1 MMSDDRSASAEHLDL
16 TRFRTDS
23 DVHLG
28 GLVLGAHAED
38 DPGSSDATNPADAQR
53 SGPRRMVTRL
63 GASWQRFRR
72 DVFGQAM
79 APDRTVPGSLV
90 ARHAEIGGE
99 LRLPRTAI
107 GSADLAFLT
116 ADKLDISGSAF
127 RMPSGSEPDDGVVLR
142 LASSRLDSVELRAPL
157 PHRVDLQ
164 NSAARH
170 WEILAE
176 AHGADDV
183 TAPDAHN
190 RYLELLDRS
199 SPFARDAYAGLE
211 QDFRSVGQHH
221 IADKILTRMGWR
233 SWRLANLRGAWET
246 RPARLLTAVLGV
258 AVLVGLFGLI
268 AGPTAG
274 FWLPGWL
281 RLAALLVVVGIAVAG
296 LFLHA
301 PRRAAQFWFG
311 LVVLG
316 PFQALYGFGV
326 RWWLPLALS
335 ALTLGTITL
344 PMMSDCRNLIVP
356 TMDRT
361 TVAEL
366 SPGRSIGDRLGRAAS
381 IGPVWYDRCTLAYQR
396 DGSGGTVP
404 WSLADAFWL
413 AIRYHLPI
421 VPLDA
426 FFDGERA
433 EEARPSPDRL
443 RLWDRSGNLA
453 ATGADAGEATG
464 VVERLFGSAGTYART
479 IYLLS
484 WLVVPFS
491 LIFAAGRIQR
501 KYRLQ

>member
-1 MMSDDRSASAEHLDL
+1 MTTDDRSTSAQHLNL

-28 GLVLGAHAED
+28 GLVLGAPAGHEQA
-38 DPGSSDATNPADAQR
+38 SNAATGDRR
-53 SGPRRMVTRL
+53 SAPRRIVTRL

-72 DVFGQAM
+72 DVFGQAA
-79 APDRTVPGSLV
+79 APDRAVPGSLV

-127 RMPSGSEPDDGVVLR
+127 RTPSGAEPDDGVALR
-142 LASSRLDSVELRAPL
+142 LANSRLDSVELRAPL

-170 WEILAE
+170 WEILGE
-176 AHGADDV
+176 ARSADDTV
-183 TAPDAHN
+183 APDAYN

-211 QDFRSVGQHH
+211 QDFRTVGQHH

-246 RPARLLTAVLGV
+246 GTARVLTAVLGV
-258 AVLVGLFGLI
+258 GVLVGLFGLI
-268 AGPTAG
+268 AG
-274 FWLPGWL
+274 WL
-281 RLAALLVVVGIAVAG
+281 RLAAVLVVVGVTVAG
-296 LFLHA
+296 FFLHA

-311 LVVLG
+311 LVVLW
-316 PFQALYGFGV
+316 PFQVLYGFGV

-356 TMDRT
+356 GADRT

-366 SPGRSIGDRLGRAAS
+366 ATGRSIGDRLGRAGP
-381 IGPVWYDRCTLAYQR
+381 IGPVWYGRCTLAYQR
-396 DGSGGTVP
+396 DGSRATVP
-404 WSLADAFWL
+404 WTLADAFWL
-413 AIRYHLPI
+413 SLRYHLPI

-433 EEARPSPDRL
+433 EDARPSPDVL
-443 RLWDRSGNLA
+443 IIWDRSGNLA
-453 ATGADAGEATG
+453 PASADGAEASG
-464 VVERLFGSAGTYART
+464 VVERLFGTAGTYART
-479 IYLLS
+479 VYLLS

>member
-1 MMSDDRSASAEHLDL
+1 MTRDDRSVSAEHLNL

-28 GLVLGAHAED
+28 GLTLGPERD
-38 DPGSSDATNPADAQR
+38 NTTDSSGTDAVAARPSLLARIA
-53 SGPRRMVTRL
+53 TRL

-72 DVFGQAM
+72 DVFRPA
-79 APDRTVPGSLV
+79 AASDRVAPGSLV

-99 LRLPRTAI
+99 LRLPREAI

-116 ADKLDISGSAF
+116 ADKLDICGSAF
-127 RMPSGSEPDDGVVLR
+127 PPPSGSDSDDGVALR
-142 LASSRLDSVELRAPL
+142 LSSSRLDSVELRAPL

-176 AHGADDV
+176 VRSGESTIGTDAHG
-183 TAPDAHN
+183 

-199 SPFARDAYAGLE
+199 SPFARDAYARLE
-211 QDFRSVGQHH
+211 QDFRAVGQHH

-246 RPARLLTAVLGV
+246 RSARLLTTGLGIGV
-258 AVLVGLFGLI
+258 VVGLLSWV
-268 AGPTAG
+268 AGPVTG
-274 FWLPGWL
+274 VWLPGWL
-281 RLAALLVVVGIAVAG
+281 RMAALLVVIAIGIAG
-296 LFLHA
+296 LFLYE
-301 PRRAAQFWFG
+301 PRRAVQFWFG
-311 LVVLG
+311 IVVLW
-316 PFQALYGFGV
+316 PFQVLYGFGV

-335 ALTLGTITL
+335 ALTLGTITM

-356 TMDRT
+356 GADRSW
-361 TVAEL
+361 VAEQ
-366 SPGRSIGDRLGRAAS
+366 SDGRSIGNWLGRPAGM
-381 IGPVWYDRCTLAYQR
+381 GPVWYNRCVLSYQR
-396 DGSGGTVP
+396 DGQAGAVP

-413 AIRYHLPI
+413 GIRYHIPI

-426 FFDGERA
+426 FFDGERQ

-443 RLWDRSGNLA
+443 LLWNRSTSLVGE
-453 ATGADAGEATG
+453 GRGSDADG
-464 VVERLFGSAGTYART
+464 VVLRLFGSAGTYART

-484 WLVVPFS
+484 WMVVPFS

>member
-1 MMSDDRSASAEHLDL
+1 MTRDDRSVSAAHLNL
-16 TRFRTDS
+16 TRFRTES

-28 GLVLGAHAED
+28 GLQLGPERD
-38 DPGSSDATNPADAQR
+38 NNPASSAATDSAGR
-53 SGPRRMVTRL
+53 SVTERIITRL
-63 GASWQRFRR
+63 GASWRRFRR
-72 DVFGQAM
+72 DVFGPA
-79 APDRTVPGSLV
+79 ASSDRSVPGSLV

-99 LRLPRTAI
+99 LRLPRNVI

-127 RMPSGSEPDDGVVLR
+127 PPPSGSELDEGVALR
-142 LASSRLDSVELRAPL
+142 LSSSRLDSVELRAPL

-176 AHGADDV
+176 ARSGDGAL
-183 TAPDAHN
+183 AGDAHG

-199 SPFARDAYAGLE
+199 SPFARDAYARLE
-211 QDFRSVGQHH
+211 QDFRAVGQHH

-246 RPARLLTAVLGV
+246 APARMLTTLLGIGV
-258 AVLVGLFGLI
+258 VVGLFGLA
-268 AGPTAG
+268 AGPMAG
-274 FWLPGWL
+274 VSLPGWL
-281 RLAALLVVVGIAVAG
+281 RLVALLLVVGIGVAG
-296 LFLHA
+296 LFLYA
-301 PRRAAQFWFG
+301 PRRALQFWFG
-311 LVVLG
+311 LVVLW
-316 PFQALYGFGV
+316 PFQVLYGFGV

-335 ALTLGTITL
+335 ALTLGAVTM

-356 TMDRT
+356 TAQRT
-361 TVAEL
+361 WVAEQ
-366 SPGRSIGDRLGRAAS
+366 SAGRSIGDRLGRAAP
-381 IGPVWYDRCTLAYQR
+381 IGPVWYGRCTLGYER
-396 DGSGGTVP
+396 DGSSGTVP

-413 AIRYHLPI
+413 ALRYHLPI

-426 FFDGERA
+426 FFDGERS
-433 EEARPSPDRL
+433 EDARPSPDHL
-443 RLWDRSGNLA
+443 LLWDRATSPVPA
-453 ATGADAGEATG
+453 AAEADGGG
-464 VVERLFGSAGTYART
+464 VIRRLFGSAGTYART

-484 WLVVPFS
+484 WMVVPFS